1 MTSDNNIK
9 YRVMKAINTL
19 SVLIFFL
26 VAVACSSESDTIMND
41 IDKEVATTSEVY
53 ASVDFS
59 FITTRTGAT
68 TKASSSAVA
77 DEAETA
83 TDTESSISNCYIAV
97 FEYSGSAAGKYLG
110 SRFYESG
117 QIQSLTSSSYE
128 MNGGL
133 IFKIPENVSE
143 RKDLLFVAIANVNN
157 GTIPT
162 SEEITYSRLMGLT
175 LTENPTV
182 LVKVGEIKL
191 EKNDDGD
198 YLLDSKKCI
207 QISKNISD
215 LGKDETKAE
224 SSVSY
229 ANVVIPVKQ
238 RTAAI
243 MLKSFTLKKDA
254 SGEEGSTPMDVTIT
268 NVMLSNTKML
278 GKVSGELS
286 AYSGFDYELF
296 ASDPANLNS
305 INGFDNW
312 GGYEAYNNAL
322 KETSEDINKY
332 RFYTYENTSEQEKV
346 SMNIAYDYTTSDGKK
361 ISKTFSFTI
370 KSPSDHGFVEEVWAN
385 HLYEISVE
393 ITNEVASV
401 GVECYTQDWK
411 DGGSYNAEL
420 RPSSTSNNN

>member
-68 TKASSSAVA
+68 TKASSSVEAG
-77 DEAETA
+77 DAETA

-97 FEYSGSAAGKYLG
+97 FEYSGNAAGKYLG
-110 SRFYESG
+110 SRSYDYKEIMVGTSG
-117 QIQSLTSSSYE
+117 YE
-128 MNGGL
+128 MKGGL
-133 IFKIPENVSE
+133 IFKIPEEVSE
-143 RKDLLFVAIANVNN
+143 RKDLLFVAIANVNP

-162 SEEITYSRLMGLT
+162 SGEMTYSRLMGLT

-191 EKNDDGD
+191 EKNDAGD
-198 YLLDSKKCI
+198 YLLDGKKCI
-207 QISKNISD
+207 QISKNILD
-215 LGKDETKAE
+215 LGKDATKAE

-254 SGEEGSTPMDVTIT
+254 SGKEDSTPMDVTIT
-268 NVMLSNTKML
+268 NVTLSNTKML
-278 GKVSGELS
+278 GKVSGELTS
-286 AYSGFDYELF
+286 YSGEDYELF
-296 ASDPANLNS
+296 ASEFANLNS
-305 INGFDNW
+305 INEFDNW
-312 GGYEAYNNAL
+312 GGYEEYNKVL
-322 KETSEDINKY
+322 KNSSNDINKY
-332 RFYTYENTSEQEKV
+332 RFYTYENRDDETKIK
-346 SMNIAYDYTTSDGKK
+346 MNITYEYSTSDGK
-361 ISKTFSFTI
+361 IVSKEFSFTI
-370 KSPSDHGFVEEVWAN
+370 KSPSDYGFVEEVWAN

-401 GVECYTQDWK
+401 GVECYTQNWK